1 MDVPRFKMWFTCG
14 TAFAVAWTK
23 NMTPGNDLS
32 WVALQVRPRSEK
44 LVTNALNSKGIEVF
58 LPLYTTR
65 RRWSDR
71 VKELE
76 LPLFDG
82 YVMCRLDLQYR
93 LPALTIPGVIQFV
106 GFGRQP
112 VPIDAAE
119 IAALQ
124 AVVKSGLPS
133 APWPFLQVGQRIRV
147 EHGPL
152 RDLEGI
158 LLQVKG
164 TQRLILSVSLLQRSV
179 AVEVDRDCV
188 RPVLSYNRLPK
199 SAVLAATSCN

>member
-1 MDVPRFKMWFTCG
+1 MVKDNLV
-14 TAFAVAWTK
+14 
-23 NMTPGNDLS
+23 
-32 WVALQVRPRSEK
+32 WVALQVRPKSEK
-44 LVTNALNSKGIEVF
+44 LVESALISKDIESF

-71 VKELE
+71 IKQLQ

-82 YVMCRLDLQYR
+82 YVFCRLDLQIR
-93 LPALTIPGVIQFV
+93 MPVLTTPGVIQIV
-106 GFGRQP
+106 GLGKTP
-112 VPIDAAE
+112 VPIEESE

-124 AVVKSGLPS
+124 TVVQLGLS
-133 APWPFLQVGQRIRV
+133 SMPWPFLKAGQKVRV

-152 RDLEGI
+152 RDVEGI
-158 LLQVKG
+158 LLQAKG

-188 RPVLSYNRLPK
+188 VPVYGATRVAMSAPVL
-199 SAVLAATSCN
+199 A

>member
-1 MDVPRFKMWFTCG
+1 MPEMDPTNLV
-14 TAFAVAWTK
+14 
-23 NMTPGNDLS
+23 
-32 WVALQVRPRSEK
+32 WVAVQVRPKSEK
-44 LVTNALNSKGIEVF
+44 LVTTAISSKEIEVF

-71 VKELE
+71 IKQLE

-82 YVMCRLDLQYR
+82 YVFCRLDLQYR
-93 LPALTIPGVIQFV
+93 MPVLTIPGVIQIV
-106 GFGRQP
+106 GVGKTP
-112 VPIDAAE
+112 MPIAESE

-124 AVVKSGLPS
+124 SVVKSGLPS
-133 APWPFLQVGQRIRV
+133 MPWPFLQVGQKVRV

-158 LLQVKG
+158 LLQTKG
-164 TQRLILSVSLLQRSV
+164 AHRLVLSVSLLQRSV

-188 RPVLSYNRLPK
+188 APIYGGPRMELSTPPAY
-199 SAVLAATSCN
+199 